1 MLLFI
6 VTQYLMSMR
15 SVYCCVNN
23 IRQLFALV
31 TNVCWRSCWID
42 PVNKKIL
49 HCFTSLNDL
58 FSHSDVVLNIIIME
72 DNHNQNDPN
81 LLTVDVMV
89 SNRTRKIGTKW
100 ENSITFLDQFTS
112 HFGWVSQNVLE
123 TEVKKSRRA
132 KTY

>member
-1 MLLFI
+1 MVLGG
-6 VTQYLMSMR
+6 MS
-15 SVYCCVNN
+15 V
-23 IRQLFALV
+23 
-31 TNVCWRSCWID
+31 
-42 PVNKKIL
+42 
-49 HCFTSLNDL
+49 
-58 FSHSDVVLNIIIME
+58 
-72 DNHNQNDPN
+72 
-81 LLTVDVMV
+81 VDVMV